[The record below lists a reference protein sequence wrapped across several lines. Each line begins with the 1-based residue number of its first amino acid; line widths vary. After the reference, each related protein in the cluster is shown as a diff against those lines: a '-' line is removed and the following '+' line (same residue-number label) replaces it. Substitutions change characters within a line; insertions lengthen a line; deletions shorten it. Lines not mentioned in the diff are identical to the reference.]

1 MSFFPGDNWKPSASR
16 EREVTRLLE
25 AARGERA
32 SFGVPGKTK
41 MEPGHVLVRND
52 TGADLEFGKFAM
64 ITHDGYFDQD
74 LSPRKDPEYRSG
86 FYKSVALAP
95 IISNM
100 TPRFERM
107 GVTVEPIP
115 NNKFGIMA
123 IAGLAVCTYGFTTGY
138 IAPIPGNNVL
148 AGMFGFAKVVAYP
161 QRGNNFCVVDMS
173 CHNMYAPYKLTA
185 ISGGGRTA
193 RFAESLTP
201 SSSYTS
207 AVYDDY
213 GIASWQVV
221 DDGGLA
227 FWNGSKWVIVV
238 PWCVGGDQ

>member
-1 MSFFPGDNWKPSASR
+1 MSIFPGDTWKPSASR

-52 TGADLEFGKFAM
+52 TGEDLKFGKFAM

-74 LSPRKDPEYRSG
+74 LSPRKDSEYRSG
-86 FYKSVALAP
+86 FYKAVALAP

-100 TPRFERM
+100 SPRVQRM
-107 GVTVEPIP
+107 GVTVEPIA
-115 NNKFGIMA
+115 NTKFGIMA
-123 IAGLAVCTYGFTTGY
+123 VAGLAVCTYSFDKGY
-138 IAPIPGNNVL
+138 IAPASGTAFWI
-148 AGMFGFAKVVAYP
+148 GMFGFARVVAMP
-161 QRGNNFCVVDMS
+161 QRGSGFCVVDMS
-173 CHNMYAPYKLTA
+173 GHNMYAPYTLTA
-185 ISGGGRTA
+185 VDAISRTA
-193 RFAESLTP
+193 RFAGPAAASA
-201 SSSYTS
+201 SYTS
-207 AVYDDY
+207 LIYDVY

-221 DDGGLA
+221 GDGGLA
-227 FWNGSKWVIVV
+227 YWTGEQWEIVV